1 MSRVHTNKPGF
12 YGKGSVE
19 ISKPVQGE
27 GTIRRCAISAD
38 ALVTQPGEG
47 IDTVFDIVSYA
58 AMRHGTRKALGWRDV
73 LEVVEEEK
81 EVKKVIEGKEVTDKK
96 IWKYFKLSDYKFL
109 NFVEIKEIVSEIAR
123 AMLELGFTVDDVFN
137 VYAQT
142 RCVPFPIVLLYIYAV
157 QCQSKLATNSSRLC
171 INLNTYCNCLRHSR

>member
-19 ISKPVQGE
+19 VSQSVQGE

-38 ALVTQPGEG
+38 ALVTQPIEG

-58 AMRHGTRKALGWRDV
+58 ANRHGTRNALGWRDI
-73 LEVVEEEK
+73 LEIVEEVK
-81 EVKKVIEGKEVTDKK
+81 EVKKVVDGKEITEKK
-96 IWKYFKLSDYKFL
+96 IWKYFRLSDYKFL
-109 NFVEIKEIVSEIAR
+109 NFVEVKEVVSEIAR
-123 AMLELGFTVDDVFN
+123 AMLDLGFTADDVFN

-142 RCVPFPIVLLYIYAV
+142 RCASLPFVLFYLFTA
-157 QCQSKLATNSSRLC
+157 
-171 INLNTYCNCLRHSR
+171 

>member
-19 ISKPVQGE
+19 VSQPIEGE

-38 ALVTQPGEG
+38 RLVTQPTEG
-47 IDTVFDIVSYA
+47 IDTVFDIVLYA
-58 AMRHGTRKALGWRDV
+58 AKRHGTRNALGWRDV

-81 EVKKVIEGKEVTDKK
+81 EVKKVIEGKEVTEKK
-96 IWKYFKLSDYKFL
+96 IWKYFRLSDYKFL
-109 NFVEIKEIVSEIAR
+109 NYVEVKEVVSEIAR
-123 AMLELGFTVDDVFN
+123 AMIDFGFTTDDVFN

-142 RCVPFPIVLLYIYAV
+142 RCALPPNRLILLTHSKMSV
-157 QCQSKLATNSSRLC
+157 QTGS
-171 INLNTYCNCLRHSR
+171 